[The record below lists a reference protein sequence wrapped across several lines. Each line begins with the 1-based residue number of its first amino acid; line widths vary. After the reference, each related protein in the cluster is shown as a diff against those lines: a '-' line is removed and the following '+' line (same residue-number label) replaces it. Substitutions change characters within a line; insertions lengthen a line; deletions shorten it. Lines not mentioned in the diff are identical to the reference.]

1 MSALQEA
8 LEQIWDGQLGCYD
21 PEVIEIDGVELACAG
36 GEMAQ
41 GNTPAYGGI
50 IDEPSVIVGIKRA
63 LLLEFLAD
71 STLITAD
78 SDVHLA
84 DEAGLLLQIQVHYR
98 GKDMKINR
106 RRSTPDN
113 TVIILELEPRK

>member
-1 MSALQEA
+1 MSALQTA
-8 LEQIWDGQLGCYD
+8 LEAIWDGQLSCYD
-21 PEVIEIDGVELACAG
+21 PEVIEIEGVELACAG

-41 GNTPAYGGI
+41 GNTVEFGGI

-78 SDVHLA
+78 STAHGA
-84 DEAGLLLQIQVHYR
+84 DEAGLLLQIQVTYR

-113 TVIILELEPRK
+113 TVIILELEPRR